1 MNTEQLSLLEVA
13 YEILSQESEALPIT
27 TIIQRALEIKGY
39 EDPDGT
45 LATQL
50 YIDITT
56 SAAFVFCGEGTWYLK
71 ERRSLE
77 VYDRDG
83 AYYCTAVEEDDDN
96 KGALDLNDYNI
107 ESEDETESSDY
118 DDNDDEDYD
127 DDIYY
132 EDYELPLDDY
142 DPNEDDDE
150 VSYYDEQEYNDIMD
164 DYEDMYE
171 DD

>member
-13 YEILSQESEALPIT
+13 YEILSQESDALSI
-27 TIIQRALEIKGY
+27 IELIQRALELKGLD
-39 EDPDGT
+39 DPDGT
-45 LATQL
+45 IATQL

-56 SAAFVFCGEGTWYLK
+56 SAAFVFCGEGKWYLK

-83 AYYCTAVEEDDDN
+83 AFYCTAEEDEDDA
-96 KGALDLNDYNI
+96 GVDLEDYNT
-107 ESEDETESSDY
+107 EDDREAELRDDY
-118 DDNDDEDYD
+118 DDNDDEYD
-127 DDIYY
+127 DEDDYY

-142 DPNEDDDE
+142 DPNEDDDS